1 MLEATVGQ
9 RFGRLVLTGYSA
21 YCERRILRVEALCDC
36 GTVRM
41 YRLSDMKSGDTRSC
55 GCIRAETPSRLSHG
69 MAGTRLYRIWK
80 NMHSRCRN
88 PHQRSYQSKALSV
101 CTEWHKFEPFQEW
114 ALANGYAADLSI
126 DRIDN
131 SLGYSSENCRW
142 ATVSEQARNK
152 DTNRLITINGV
163 TMPLIHWVQSDI
175 CSLQY
180 RTVTRRLAL
189 GWDAERALTAPKRGR
204 CTP

>member
-1 MLEATVGQ
+1 MLKATIGQ
-9 RFGRLVLTGYSA
+9 RFGRLALTGYSA
-21 YCERRILRVEALCDC
+21 MDEHRILRVEALCDC
-36 GTVRM
+36 GTVRL
-41 YRLSDMKSGDTRSC
+41 YRMSGLR
-55 GCIRAETPSRLSHG
+55 RERPNRLDHG
-69 MAGTRLYRIWK
+69 MVGTRLYRIWK

-131 SLGYSSENCRW
+131 SLGYSPENCRW
-142 ATVSEQARNK
+142 ATVKTQSRNK
-152 DTNRLITINGV
+152 DTNHLITINGI
-163 TMPLIHWVQSDI
+163 TKPLVDWVQSDY

-180 RTVTRRLAL
+180 GTVARRLAL
-189 GWDAERALTAPKRGR
+189 GWDVERALTAPLRR
-204 CTP
+204 RATR